1 MKTKFLNATYRMLAV
16 LSVLTVMI
24 GLVSLSGC
32 NTWDGAGKDI
42 ESTGE
47 AMQGDE

>member
-1 MKTKFLNATYRMLAV
+1 V
-16 LSVLTVMI
+16 LSVLTVMA
-24 GLVSLSGC
+24 GLVLLSGC

-42 ESTGE
+42 ERTGE